1 MVKVLSCD
9 LKGTVAP
16 RGTVNWALCE
26 VIENRNCFCKQK
38 LNPPAH
44 SSVEYWDRW
53 NGPMKSAVEKR
64 SVVVGG
70 HKTSISLEDAF
81 WDQLKEIAGAKQC
94 TISKLIA
101 EIDEDRLHGNLS
113 SAIRLFVLEHVRIR
127 GRRDRSPAE

>member
-1 MVKVLSCD
+1 
-9 LKGTVAP
+9 
-16 RGTVNWALCE
+16 
-26 VIENRNCFCKQK
+26 
-38 LNPPAH
+38 
-44 SSVEYWDRW
+44 
-53 NGPMKSAVEKR
+53 MKSTVEKR
-64 SVVVGG
+64 SVVVCG

-81 WDQLKEIAGAKQC
+81 WDQLREIARAKQC